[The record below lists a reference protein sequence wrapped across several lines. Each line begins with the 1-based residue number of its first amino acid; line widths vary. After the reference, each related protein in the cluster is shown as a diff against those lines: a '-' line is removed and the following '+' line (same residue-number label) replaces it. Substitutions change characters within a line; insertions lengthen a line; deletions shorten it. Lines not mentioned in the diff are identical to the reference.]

1 MMCDRKLENGGFMP
15 FFANWHGF
23 CKAWGIRR
31 DGPLEMKNERKL
43 PMRAFENVSGRV
55 LAALSSLAFSAFFFA
70 AAIVPASPSLIG
82 SGVIA

>member
-1 MMCDRKLENGGFMP
+1 MMCSRKLENGEFLP
-15 FFANWHGF
+15 FFVNWHGF

-31 DGPLEMKNERKL
+31 DSPLEMKNERKL